1 MSADYGGTVIY
12 DPLQDIFRKPC
23 RDKRYLKQVFV
34 LTDGGVSNTSSI
46 ISLVKKNKDQARVFS
61 LGIGSGASRYLVK
74 GIARLG
80 GGTAIFASEYEDLRP
95 KVMSQLKNALQP
107 ALRDVEIC
115 WDDGLAGQH
124 TSGSK
129 NVAELETKI
138 NGGQIE
144 EVVIQAEN
152 ELNLSRKILEWKS
165 WEPLI
170 AEAPANQWKWPI

>member
-1 MSADYGGTVIY
+1 MHLIVFLS
-12 DPLQDIFRKPC
+12 FRKHTEQIVTA
-23 RDKRYLKQVFV
+23 RAA
-34 LTDGGVSNTSSI
+34 
-46 ISLVKKNKDQARVFS
+46 LVKSVA
-61 LGIGSGASRYLVK
+61 
-74 GIARLG
+74 
-80 GGTAIFASEYEDLRP
+80 
-95 KVMSQLKNALQP
+95 
-107 ALRDVEIC
+107 
-115 WDDGLAGQH
+115 
-124 TSGSK
+124 

>member
-1 MSADYGGTVIY
+1 MAVSKNAHTKLALIYSKNLRVLAKMPTDYAYRYSIILFINNIKLSILFLAFIWFFY
-12 DPLQDIFRKPC
+12 SFRKHTEQIVTA
-23 RDKRYLKQVFV
+23 RAA
-34 LTDGGVSNTSSI
+34 
-46 ISLVKKNKDQARVFS
+46 LVKSVA
-61 LGIGSGASRYLVK
+61 
-74 GIARLG
+74 
-80 GGTAIFASEYEDLRP
+80 
-95 KVMSQLKNALQP
+95 
-107 ALRDVEIC
+107 
-115 WDDGLAGQH
+115 
-124 TSGSK
+124 

>member
-1 MSADYGGTVIY
+1 MSKISTNLTRMAVSKNAHTKLALIYSKNLRVLAKMPTDYAYRYSIILFINNIKLSILFLAFIWFFY
-12 DPLQDIFRKPC
+12 SFRKHTEQIVTA
-23 RDKRYLKQVFV
+23 RAA
-34 LTDGGVSNTSSI
+34 
-46 ISLVKKNKDQARVFS
+46 LVKSVA
-61 LGIGSGASRYLVK
+61 
-74 GIARLG
+74 
-80 GGTAIFASEYEDLRP
+80 
-95 KVMSQLKNALQP
+95 
-107 ALRDVEIC
+107 
-115 WDDGLAGQH
+115 
-124 TSGSK
+124 